1 MKTEK
6 KEVITVSA
14 VVDSPVENVW
24 EMWTSPDH
32 IVKWNFATADWQC
45 PRAENDL
52 RAGGKF
58 NFRMEAK
65 DGSSGFD
72 LTGSYDRVVPDE
84 LIEYKLDDGREVK
97 VLFESEGSKTKVT
110 ESFEA
115 ENTHSIELQRGGW
128 QAILD
133 NFKKH
138 AEGG

>member
-14 VVDSPVENVW
+14 IVDSPVENVW

-52 RAGGKF
+52 KAGGKF

-65 DGSSGFD
+65 DGNSGFD
-72 LTGSYDRVVPDE
+72 LTGTYDRVITDE

-128 QAILD
+128 QGILD

>member
-14 VVDSPVENVW
+14 IVDSPVENVW